1 MMTLLENYFHQGFII
16 WLKITHNYCYKYY
29 YPTTK
34 YIYPTT
40 DCFTYYKHMT
50 KYIYHTTDC
59 LHILQPYDYVHI
71 SHNWPLTYNTTIR
84 SFYNNFLIKINK
96 MLPLFNFCIK
106 RLFVLQNWWN
116 QLLLGFNLYL
126 VFCFAHMLKNS
137 LQHYNW
143 QFLQL
148 LAHDIHYINNK
159 NIPAFER
166 ILAGL

>member
-29 YPTTK
+29 NPTTK

-106 RLFVLQNWWN
+106 VFARIDTCKYVLSCSQTYFASANMVISKCNNKFYISDHIVYWWVELS
-116 QLLLGFNLYL
+116 QHTRQDAYDWLLL
-126 VFCFAHMLKNS
+126 
-137 LQHYNW
+137 
-143 QFLQL
+143 
-148 LAHDIHYINNK
+148 I
-159 NIPAFER
+159 
-166 ILAGL
+166 